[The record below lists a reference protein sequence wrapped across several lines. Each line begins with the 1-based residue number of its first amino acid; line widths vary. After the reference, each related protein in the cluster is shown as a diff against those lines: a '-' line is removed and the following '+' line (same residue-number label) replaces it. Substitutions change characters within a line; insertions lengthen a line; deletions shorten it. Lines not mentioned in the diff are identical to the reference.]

1 MHNFLPYYR
10 QEGVDSIRKL
20 LSIWLIAVILL
31 ALASPSLAADKRS
44 ASEQMLAALWT
55 SQTVERLNKGTWAIP
70 EIIVAQYLAD
80 LPETEKSRLKNPAL
94 RFLPNNRLQLSFDH
108 DMGRISLTGEI
119 AAFAHNRT
127 ESFAEFK
134 ITKKEIAGQP
144 IASYLLKFIPLGA
157 VADVFGNPVKNA
169 KDVETRI
176 SGNRVNINFRPLLEK
191 TFLQSELGKRT
202 EITGITTQEGLLL
215 LHTNWKAPDLL
226 SFFLGR
232 EESS

>member
-1 MHNFLPYYR
+1 M
-10 QEGVDSIRKL
+10 DSIRKL
-20 LSIWLIAVILL
+20 LTIWLIALILL
-31 ALASPSLAADKRS
+31 SLTVPTLAADKGA
-44 ASEQMLAALWT
+44 ASEQMLAVLWT

-70 EIIVAQYLAD
+70 EIIVAQYWAD

-119 AAFAHNRT
+119 ATFVHNRT
-127 ESFAEFK
+127 ESLAEFK
-134 ITKKEIAGQP
+134 ITRKEIAGRP
-144 IASYLLKFIPLGA
+144 VASYLLKFIPLGA
-157 VADVFGNPVKNA
+157 VADVFGNPVKQT

-176 SGNRVNINFRPLLEK
+176 SGNTVKINFRPLLEK

-202 EITGITTQEGLLL
+202 EITGVTAQEGLLL

-232 EESS
+232 DEAS